1 MALFLASLVALAA
14 ADGAIRLFDLMPAQR
29 AAVASPE
36 VPLAGD
42 VESGEVTRTVV
53 HPFRGFTPRPGFE
66 TDETSQWHSR
76 SNIFGIRSLVAD
88 PRSIADDDLV
98 VGIFGGSVARGT
110 SFRGRE
116 AMRRAILSV
125 CPEHEESLRIVNFAI
140 SGYKQPQQLYLLSE
154 LLLLDVPIDVVVNI
168 DGFNEIALGGTDA
181 DRGNHPL
188 YPERNFWLT
197 TLGFARGA
205 LTGREIEMTADV
217 LRLKRRTAS
226 RRELFNRLP
235 IIRRSALAQSVVGS
249 VILNAQREA
258 VAIEDALRSES
269 LSDRARDVMSL
280 SDPCLGAT
288 DECRQL
294 IADIWKKSSE
304 QMRAVAETSGA
315 SYLHFLQPNQYVAD
329 SKPLTD
335 DELATAWAPQR
346 PWSRAA
352 ASGYPFLQRAGR
364 ELAAGGVDFHDLSYI
379 FADHSETIYNDVCCH
394 FNERGYEIVGQRI
407 GELVGRAV
415 ADE

>member
-1 MALFLASLVALAA
+1 VALVA

-29 AAVASPE
+29 NAAAFSADP
-36 VPLAGD
+36 PLAGAAD
-42 VESGEVTRTVV
+42 SDEVTRTVV

-66 TDETSQWHSR
+66 TDETSRWHSQ
-76 SNIFGIRSLVAD
+76 SNLFGIRSLVAD
-88 PRSIADDDLV
+88 PRTIADDELV
-98 VGIFGGSVARGT
+98 VGIFGGSVARGM

-116 AMRRAILSV
+116 VMRRAILSL
-125 CPEHEESLRIVNFAI
+125 CPEHEGSLRIVNFAV

-181 DRGNHPL
+181 RRGNHPL

-205 LTGREIEMTADV
+205 LTSREIETTAEV
-217 LRLKRRTAS
+217 LRLRRRAAG
-226 RRELFNRLP
+226 RQELFDRLP

-249 VILNAQREA
+249 VILRAQRKATALE
-258 VAIEDALRSES
+258 EALRSDS
-269 LSDRARDVMSL
+269 LSERSRDVVSL
-280 SDPCLGAT
+280 PDPCLGAP

-304 QMRAVAETSGA
+304 QMRAVAENSGA

-329 SKPLTD
+329 SKPLND
-335 DELATAWAPQR
+335 DELAEAWAPQR

-352 ASGYPFLQRAGR
+352 AAGYPFLQRAGR
-364 ELAAGGVDFHDLSYI
+364 ELEAAGVDFHDLSYI
-379 FADHSETIYNDVCCH
+379 FADHTETIYSDVCCH

-407 GELVGRAV
+407 GDTVGRRIAP
-415 ADE
+415 E